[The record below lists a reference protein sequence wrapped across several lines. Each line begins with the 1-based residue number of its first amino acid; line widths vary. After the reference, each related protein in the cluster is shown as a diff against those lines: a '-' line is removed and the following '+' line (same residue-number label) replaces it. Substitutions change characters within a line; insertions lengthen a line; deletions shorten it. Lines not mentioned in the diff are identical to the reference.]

1 MGVESWKAVHADAG
15 WWRPDRARDEADA
28 RLAGELAVGL
38 GHVGGAAFLAAYD
51 GFDGARVFVQRVD
64 AGQIAFARDQE
75 HARAP
80 WTQLL
85 HQYLAAIA
93 RDRRYY
99 RHAGT
104 PWSGRRGADGFRS
117 DRRGVRPSA
126 VARKGQRS
134 GRMLP
139 SSSPVL
145 PQARQDADQV
155 HMHGMARADR
165 VAGEDGGEDA
175 LVLGVGDFPHLG
187 VDEVV
192 LHPAEHGAALA
203 QVPQV
208 RHAGGQGG
216 VAAGGGDGAVK
227 ARSCW
232 PGMSVSDMPSCAARM
247 AASCAGVACC
257 AASAAHSGSISMRAS
272 SRSKGPMSSAPAAAR
287 RRRRRAFAGG
297 HEHARADAHFHVAFD
312 FERDQRLA
320 DRGAADCS
328 CSASSR
334 SDGRRLPRE
343 IARADPAGDLVGDHA
358 VQAGDGNGGR
368 WSWRKKNAANLGQV
382 VRPVNIDLKIQIK
395 KIY

>member
-1 MGVESWKAVHADAG
+1 MQALLEWAPGAPMGFR
-15 WWRPDRARDEADA
+15 RPSRRQ
-28 RLAGELAVGL
+28 AVG
-38 GHVGGAAFLAAYD
+38 G
-51 GFDGARVFVQRVD
+51 
-64 AGQIAFARDQE
+64 
-75 HARAP
+75 RAK
-80 WTQLL
+80 
-85 HQYLAAIA
+85 
-93 RDRRYY
+93 
-99 RHAGT
+99 
-104 PWSGRRGADGFRS
+104 S
-117 DRRGVRPSA
+117 
-126 VARKGQRS
+126 RS

-139 SSSPVL
+139 SSSPKSSRRR
-145 PQARQDADQV
+145 AR
-155 HMHGMARADR
+155 MPIRCTCMAWRAR
-165 VAGEDGGEDA
+165 IGSRARMAVRMRWCSAWA
-175 LVLGVGDFPHLG
+175 TSHLG

-227 ARSCW
+227 GAVVLAGHVGQRHAL
-232 PGMSVSDMPSCAARM
+232 VRARM

-320 DRGAADCS
+320 DRARLTAVPPVRVPTAGDCR
-328 CSASSR
+328 A
-334 SDGRRLPRE
+334 E

-358 VQAGDGNGGR
+358 VQAGDGNGLEGGHGGR
-368 WSWRKKNAANLGQV
+368 RMPRILVKWSGQ
-382 VRPVNIDLKIQIK
+382 
-395 KIY
+395 

>member
-1 MGVESWKAVHADAG
+1 MQALPGVGAGAPMGF
-15 WWRPDRARDEADA
+15 
-28 RLAGELAVGL
+28 
-38 GHVGGAAFLAAYD
+38 GATVAA
-51 GFDGARVFVQRVD
+51 
-64 AGQIAFARDQE
+64 
-75 HARAP
+75 
-80 WTQLL
+80 
-85 HQYLAAIA
+85 
-93 RDRRYY
+93 
-99 RHAGT
+99 
-104 PWSGRRGADGFRS
+104 SGRRRS
-117 DRRGVRPSA
+117 RARVRDRGGCSRR
-126 VARKGQRS
+126 RRRS
-134 GRMLP
+134 P
-139 SSSPVL
+139 

-155 HMHGMARADR
+155 HMNGMARADR

-227 ARSCW
+227 GASCW

-287 RRRRRAFAGG
+287 RRRRAFAGG

-320 DRGAADCS
+320 DRGAADLQLFRQF
-328 CSASSR
+328 AF
-334 SDGRRLPRE
+334 RRQATAARE

-358 VQAGDGNGGR
+358 VQAGDGNGLKVVMAEEECR
-368 WSWRKKNAANLGQV
+368 ESWSSGQASKY
-382 VRPVNIDLKIQIK
+382 RPENPDKR